1 MRNLGNND
9 VEKGLGMVD
18 TATAGMRATGRAEL
32 TCTENE
38 ELRHAWEGLLWWKH
52 AAWATLMRN
61 PQAMLASSTIIQS
74 TA

>member
-1 MRNLGNND
+1 MRTLGNNG

-18 TATAGMRATGRAEL
+18 RALADVRVRATGRAEL

-38 ELRHAWEGLLWWKH
+38 ELRHAWERPLWWKH

-61 PQAMLASSTIIQS
+61 PRAMLA
-74 TA
+74 